1 MRNTFLIIAVF
12 FLSATAIFSQQSPT
26 QLAYIQRYK
35 EIAIREMERVGVP
48 ASIKLAQGLLESNSG
63 QSVLARRGNNHFGM
77 KCGSSWEGG
86 TIYREDDD
94 YNDQGQLIKSCFRT
108 YRNGQASFVA
118 HSEFLRDPRKAFRY
132 GFLFRLD
139 PTDYQRWAYGLKQA
153 GYATSPTYPE
163 KLIGLI
169 ERYQLYQYDT
179 ALLADNG
186 NNTNTSTPPNIPPT
200 PPRTEPGGT
209 TRPPTTGNTPT
220 SGGNRL
226 TILTNNDVRY
236 TVVGE
241 GETLDDIAQRVD
253 ASVRN
258 LIAYNETV
266 ENVTQ
271 DLTAGSPLY
280 LQPKRNGFRGR
291 KKYHVVGINDNML
304 DLSQKYGVKLSKLL
318 KRNRLAEDEM
328 PAIGE
333 QIKLRGWKVKE
344 RPKLRSEQPLP
355 PRPNTTTRPNVPEL
369 PNGEL
374 DMEEPEEEDIY
385 LEEELPP
392 PPPVRNDPAPVV
404 VQPEN
409 NNDKPVDVPVIII
422 NQGSQPAPGTP
433 ATNSTPPPPIT
444 DTPPQTEP
452 PVIINPTPAP
462 PPTTTPT
469 AQYHTVVS
477 GDTLY
482 NISRRY
488 NTTVDALKSLN
499 GLSNNNIQLGMQLR
513 VK

>member
-1 MRNTFLIIAVF
+1 MRSTISILAVLL
-12 FLSATAIFSQQSPT
+12 LSVTTAFSQQSPT
-26 QLAYIQRYK
+26 QLAYIERYK
-35 EIAIREMERVGVP
+35 DIAIREMERVGVP

-63 QSVLARRGNNHFGM
+63 QSTLARRGNNHFGM
-77 KCGSSWEGG
+77 KCGSNWQGG

-179 ALLADNG
+179 ALLADGANS
-186 NNTNTSTPPNIPPT
+186 NTNTSPNIPPA
-200 PPRTEPGGT
+200 PPRTETGGT
-209 TRPPTTGNTPT
+209 RPPSTGSPPTTGG
-220 SGGNRL
+220 SRL

-241 GETLDDIAQRVD
+241 GETLDDIAQRVET
-253 ASVRN
+253 SVRN
-258 LIAYNETV
+258 LIAYNE
-266 ENVTQ
+266 NVKNINQNLET
-271 DLTAGSPLY
+271 GSPLY

-291 KKYHVVGINDNML
+291 KKYHVVGVNDNMF

-318 KRNRLAEDEM
+318 KRNRLAADEM

-344 RPKLRSEQPLP
+344 RAKLRSEQPLP
-355 PRPNTTTRPNVPEL
+355 AQPTTTRPSAPEL

-374 DMEEPEEEDIY
+374 DMEEPEESD
-385 LEEELPP
+385 EEEDTPPP
-392 PPPVRNDPAPVV
+392 PPPVSNNPPPVV
-404 VQPEN
+404 VQPEGS
-409 NNDKPVDVPVIII
+409 NDKPVDVPVIII
-422 NQGSQPAPGTP
+422 NQGSQQAPDTP
-433 ATNSTPPPPIT
+433 STNTSPPPP
-444 DTPPQTEP
+444 PQVEP
-452 PVIINPTPAP
+452 AGQSEPEVIINPTPS
-462 PPTTTPT
+462 TPS
-469 AQYHTVVS
+469 ASQYHTVVS

-488 NTTVDALKSLN
+488 NTSVEALKSLN
-499 GLSNNNIQLGMQLR
+499 GLSNNNIQIGMQLR